1 MRTSTPRLAT
11 VLLCVLAACGSQH
24 ARAAT
29 FCVSDGTQ
37 LQAALNTA
45 ASNGEADV
53 IRLRSGTYTRA
64 SGAVAFSYFSSQNHS
79 LTLEGGWFGVTTGSC
94 TLRIDQPENSV
105 LDGEGARSVLQ
116 LLGNSGSNGA
126 LTLRNLSIA
135 NGSSNDTGGAVVG
148 GIGGYLG
155 SVLIERVIFRGNTG
169 GLVGGLSASSDGGV
183 LQLIN
188 SLFDDNAC
196 SGGACAASLVV
207 NNEPFFSAQPRL
219 RLWGNTLVRGSCASG
234 SCRALR
240 LGGGFG
246 GAVQFEVAN
255 SVFALN
261 QGADIDFSINTGSL
275 RHSRWDSLIG
285 TPQNSSGNLAPGVT
299 PGFVNAAGGDFR
311 PAPGS
316 ALIDAGTAS
325 ALLPDTDLDN
335 LPRVS
340 GSAPDIGAYERQG
353 PLFANGFESTQ

>member
-1 MRTSTPRLAT
+1 MRTSTPRLAA
-11 VLLCVLAACGSQH
+11 VLLCVLVLGSQDSQ
-24 ARAAT
+24 AAT

-45 ASNGEADV
+45 AGNGEADV

-64 SGAVAFSYFSSQNHS
+64 GGAVAFSYFSSQNQS
-79 LTLEGGWFGVTTGSC
+79 LTLEGGWFGLSPGNC
-94 TLRIDQPENSV
+94 ALRIDQPTGTV
-105 LDGEGARSVLQ
+105 LNGEGARSVLQ

-155 SVLIERVIFRGNTG
+155 SILIERVIFRGNTG
-169 GLVGGLSASSDGGV
+169 GVVGGLSASTDGGV

-196 SGGACAASLVV
+196 SGGVCAASLVV

-219 RLWGNTLVRGSCASG
+219 RLWGNTFVRGDCASG

-261 QGADIDFSINTGSL
+261 QGADIDFAINTGSL
-275 RHSRWDSLIG
+275 RHSRLDSLIG
-285 TPQNSSGNLAPGVT
+285 TPQNSSGNLASGVA
-299 PGFVNAAGGDFR
+299 PGFVDEAGGDFR
-311 PAPGS
+311 LAPGS

-325 ALLPDTDLDN
+325 ALLPETDLDN

-353 PLFANGFESTQ
+353 PLFANGFESAQ